1 MMRCR
6 GDRGAPQGHSPLSGL
21 GAWFD
26 QRRRD
31 AATAARQMPFWL
43 VLHPPGHPDK
53 RRLMTVHDFY
63 EYTERKGVNGGQW

>member
-1 MMRCR
+1 M
-6 GDRGAPQGHSPLSGL
+6 SGL